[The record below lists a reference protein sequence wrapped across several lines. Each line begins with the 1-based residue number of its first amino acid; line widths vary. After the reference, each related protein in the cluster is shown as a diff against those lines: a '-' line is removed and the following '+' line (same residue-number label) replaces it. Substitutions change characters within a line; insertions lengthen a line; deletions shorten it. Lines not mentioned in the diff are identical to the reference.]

1 MSPSLCFSK
10 EKLLDYINWKLVA
23 LIDVVMGEEYNFP
36 HKKIDATRRRNNNM
50 T

>member
-36 HKKIDATRRRNNNM
+36 HKISMQRVGEIT